1 MSVLCPADAIPDI
14 QNMPVERSEV
24 SERAYYIWKRYGNP
38 DAAANYYLAEKEI
51 RMEARLRE
59 VFRLLD
65 VTDQGECSF
74 KQLLVFGDF
83 IGVEWTL
90 LYLREAFNV
99 FDATEDSIIN
109 LSQFLRFTV
118 NELNGLDIQLFNYMV
133 EGFIIY
139 TGFDYRMR
147 EELQNCFTS
156 MPSYKLCTV
165 SISDFLYLA
174 EYLSP
179 EKDRSYHLRV
189 LSAIDVVLLLELYV

>member
-1 MSVLCPADAIPDI
+1 
-14 QNMPVERSEV
+14 
-24 SERAYYIWKRYGNP
+24 
-38 DAAANYYLAEKEI
+38 
-51 RMEARLRE
+51 MEARLRE

-65 VTDQGECSF
+65 ITDQGECSF

-109 LSQFLRFTV
+109 LSQFLRFAV

-147 EELQNCFTS
+147 EELQNV
-156 MPSYKLCTV
+156 V
-165 SISDFLYLA
+165 SDSVLDIVLHLHAFLQTLHS
-174 EYLSP
+174 EYQ
-179 EKDRSYHLRV
+179 
-189 LSAIDVVLLLELYV
+189 

>member
-1 MSVLCPADAIPDI
+1 
-14 QNMPVERSEV
+14 
-24 SERAYYIWKRYGNP
+24 
-38 DAAANYYLAEKEI
+38 
-51 RMEARLRE
+51 MEARLRE

-147 EELQNCFTS
+147 EELQNV
-156 MPSYKLCTV
+156 V
-165 SISDFLYLA
+165 SDS
-174 EYLSP
+174 
-179 EKDRSYHLRV
+179 V
-189 LSAIDVVLLLELYV
+189 LDVVLHLHAFLQTLHSEYQ

>member
-1 MSVLCPADAIPDI
+1 
-14 QNMPVERSEV
+14 
-24 SERAYYIWKRYGNP
+24 
-38 DAAANYYLAEKEI
+38 
-51 RMEARLRE
+51 MEARLRE

-147 EELQNCFTS
+147 EELQNVVFDS
-156 MPSYKLCTV
+156 VLDIV
-165 SISDFLYLA
+165 LHLHAFLQTLHS
-174 EYLSP
+174 EYQ
-179 EKDRSYHLRV
+179 
-189 LSAIDVVLLLELYV
+189 

>member
-1 MSVLCPADAIPDI
+1 
-14 QNMPVERSEV
+14 
-24 SERAYYIWKRYGNP
+24 
-38 DAAANYYLAEKEI
+38 
-51 RMEARLRE
+51 MEARLRE

-109 LSQFLRFTV
+109 LSQFLRFAV

-147 EELQNCFTS
+147 EELQNVVF
-156 MPSYKLCTV
+156 
-165 SISDFLYLA
+165 D
-174 EYLSP
+174 
-179 EKDRSYHLRV
+179 RV
-189 LSAIDVVLLLELYV
+189 LDVVLHFHALLQTMHSQYQ

>member
-1 MSVLCPADAIPDI
+1 
-14 QNMPVERSEV
+14 
-24 SERAYYIWKRYGNP
+24 
-38 DAAANYYLAEKEI
+38 
-51 RMEARLRE
+51 MEARLRE

-74 KQLLVFGDF
+74 KQLLLFGDF

-109 LSQFLRFTV
+109 LSQFLRFSV

-147 EELQNCFTS
+147 EELQNV
-156 MPSYKLCTV
+156 V
-165 SISDFLYLA
+165 SDKAL
-174 EYLSP
+174 
-179 EKDRSYHLRV
+179 
-189 LSAIDVVLLLELYV
+189 DVVFHFHAFLQTLHSQHQ